1 MLLHPDLCRRQK
13 TVGDGEKPGFAI
25 AMPAPIDWNDFEPG
39 AGSRRKTAGRARGV
53 LEHCSFEKGILE
65 KNWHA
70 GPGMT
75 QLNCPLH
82 LMCGGKNIAAT
93 AIGPLAPVQS
103 HLQDLANYILRF
115 NTHALR

>member
-1 MLLHPDLCRRQK
+1 MPGPRSAITTRVAVIPDSMETSSPL
-13 TVGDGEKPGFAI
+13 
-25 AMPAPIDWNDFEPG
+25 
-39 AGSRRKTAGRARGV
+39 AGPPYRSAFSRGV